1 MNSVPFRHL
10 DEIPSV
16 LLTCLYHRNLCMVSC
31 NLIEN
36 EYIFHKNLFYSL
48 YIERVSLR
56 IFSLISL
63 NIFLRSESIP
73 MRLLVRGLF
82 FTNKFIYSIYYGRRK
97 QIRQDVQSSLSFV
110 KRVIVAEI
118 VAIWLDLTGR
128 MVEFIET
135 QNQ

>member
-1 MNSVPFRHL
+1 
-10 DEIPSV
+10 
-16 LLTCLYHRNLCMVSC
+16 
-31 NLIEN
+31 
-36 EYIFHKNLFYSL
+36 
-48 YIERVSLR
+48 
-56 IFSLISL
+56 
-63 NIFLRSESIP
+63 